1 MPNRVGK
8 NLMLINGVL
17 LEDLEEALRLVSNR
31 GASKVIVEAPI
42 GFRNIAIEVA
52 KMIKDVPVFISG
64 RNTWGSCDVSFNSN
78 AAIIHL
84 GHAVPPNIESILRMN
99 GATLTRSGALTVINF
114 KDSSAYLVPAYY
126 EPNKDVIK
134 ALLEKLKLIS
144 KFELMAYALP
154 YKLYAEELSQSIGV
168 KLYGPFTGC
177 FFPIKTNNAAIV
189 SGGLFYPLTVKLV
202 NPTARVIAVDP
213 HRVSVDDVEQAYRK
227 LLALKINALL
237 KAREAKR
244 IAIIVTGKP
253 GQSME
258 LQVNGVLGFLN
269 INGIESFIIYSDEV
283 GPDLINELNVDA
295 VINTACPRLGFDD
308 LDRFNKPVINMGE
321 IQYLR
326 GELGS
331 YLSSRVLIWPG
342 NMGE

>member
-1 MPNRVGK
+1 
-8 NLMLINGVL
+8 MLINGVL

-31 GASKVIVEAPI
+31 GASKVIIEAPT
-42 GFRNIAIEVA
+42 GFRNVAIEVA

-64 RNTWGSCDVSFNSN
+64 RNTWGSCDISFNSN

-84 GHAVPPNIESILRMN
+84 GHAVPPNIEGILRMN
-99 GATLTRSGALTVINF
+99 GVTLTRRGALIVINF

-126 EPNKDVIK
+126 EPNRDVIK
-134 ALLEKLKLIS
+134 ALLEKLELVPG
-144 KFELMAYALP
+144 FELMAYALP
-154 YKLYAEELSQSIGV
+154 YKLYAEEISQSLGV

-177 FFPIKTNNAAIV
+177 FFPVRTNNAAVV

-202 NPTARVIAVDP
+202 NPAARVIAVDP

-244 IAIIVTGKP
+244 IAVIVTGKP

-258 LQVNGVLGFLN
+258 LQADGVLKFLKK
-269 INGIESFIIYSDEV
+269 NGIESFIVYSDEV
-283 GPDLINELNVDA
+283 GPDLVNELSVDA

-326 GELGS
+326 GELGR
-331 YLSSRVLIWPG
+331 YLSSSVLIWPG